1 MSDLSSAFKDGGLA
15 LCLPSQQRDTCTYC
29 SSVPVGVSVAGPVV
43 DSADGSA
50 DGSEGFAVPIFLVD
64 SRIPYG
70 ADKRG
75 SLTGSK
81 VKGKY
86 NKSSQL

>member
-1 MSDLSSAFKDGGLA
+1 MSSAFKDGGLA

-43 DSADGSA
+43 DSADGS
-50 DGSEGFAVPIFLVD
+50 EGFAVPIFLVD